1 MLRGC
6 WCAMRC
12 GRWISARPSA
22 WSASISCRL
31 GLADLEEI
39 VPQSPDL
46 ILIPKVET
54 PEQVSDVVRSCRF
67 DCEAKRSI
75 ARPIWLMPIL
85 ESALGIENAFAIAKA
100 SDRIAAI
107 TIGLEDY
114 TADLGVAKTPEGT
127 ESLYARQRVVNA
139 AHAAHVQA
147 IDSVYGDV
155 ADSEGLLRWGEAS
168 RAMGFEGMG
177 CIHPIQI
184 EIIHRA
190 FAPTVSELE
199 KALKIVAAYEDAQ
212 ARGLGVV
219 SLGSKMIDAPVV
231 QRALKLVARAR
242 QMGIDR
248 RASRRRRTIMSA
260 GVATGLITNAIGRR
274 VPTMVNGREQTPYAG
289 VDGHRP
295 TGCKAGPPI
304 RSNSDYPT
312 NGDKRVPDLET
323 ALRLCGLRDGMTISS
338 HHHLRN
344 GDRVALTALQTA
356 ARMGAKDLVWF
367 PSASFP
373 CHEPVIDLMKSG
385 AVHHIEGSMNGPL
398 GDYCSHGHMRGL
410 GVLRSHGGRWQ
421 AVQDGEVHI
430 DIAVIAAPT
439 ADFFGNADGSHGKSA
454 CGSLGFALA
463 DSIYADRVIVV
474 TDNLVPFPCV
484 PWQIQGNNVD
494 YVVEVDSIGDPSKIV
509 SGTTQITRSPDRLRI
524 SELVARFLRD
534 SGIMRDGFS
543 FQAGAGGIALAFVD
557 YLARM
562 MKAANVKASFVR
574 GGSTKYLVDLLNEGL
589 IGYILDGQ
597 TFDLDAVR
605 SIASD
610 PRHVPT
616 SPFTS
621 YNFHGKGNFASMV
634 DAAVLGATEV
644 DVNFNANV
652 VTHSDGRLLHGIG
665 GWQNC
670 LFAGCTILAV
680 PSFRDRIPVI
690 VDEVTTV
697 TGPGELID
705 VIATERGIAINPK
718 RQDLLDA
725 VKGKGLPIRPI
736 EEIKAEVE
744 KICGGKPAKPR
755 LLDQSGRGG
764 EVGGW
769 NGARYRLAG
778 GG

>member
-1 MLRGC
+1 M
-6 WCAMRC
+6 
-12 GRWISARPSA
+12 SA
-22 WSASISCRL
+22 
-31 GLADLEEI
+31 
-39 VPQSPDL
+39 
-46 ILIPKVET
+46 T
-54 PEQVSDVVRSCRF
+54 
-67 DCEAKRSI
+67 
-75 ARPIWLMPIL
+75 
-85 ESALGIENAFAIAKA
+85 
-100 SDRIAAI
+100 
-107 TIGLEDY
+107 
-114 TADLGVAKTPEGT
+114 VA
-127 ESLYARQRVVNA
+127 
-139 AHAAHVQA
+139 
-147 IDSVYGDV
+147 
-155 ADSEGLLRWGEAS
+155 
-168 RAMGFEGMG
+168 GMG
-177 CIHPIQI
+177 
-184 EIIHRA
+184 
-190 FAPTVSELE
+190 
-199 KALKIVAAYEDAQ
+199 
-212 ARGLGVV
+212 
-219 SLGSKMIDAPVV
+219 
-231 QRALKLVARAR
+231 LVA
-242 QMGIDR
+242 
-248 RASRRRRTIMSA
+248 
-260 GVATGLITNAIGRR
+260 NAIGRR
-274 VPTMVNGREQTPYAG
+274 VPTVVNGREQIPYQG
-289 VDGHRP
+289 GNGHRP
-295 TGCKAGPPI
+295 AGHKAAPPI
-304 RSNSDYPT
+304 RSNSDYPA

-344 GDRVALTALQTA
+344 GDRVALTALETA
-356 ARMGAKDLVWF
+356 ARMGAKDIVWF

-373 CHEPVIDLMKSG
+373 CHEPVIELMKSG
-385 AVHHIEGSMNGPL
+385 VVHHIEGSMNGPL

-463 DSIYADRVIVV
+463 DSVYADRVIVV

-494 YVVEVDSIGDPSKIV
+494 YVVEVDSIGDPALIV

-562 MKAANVKASFVR
+562 MKAANVKAGFVR

-589 IGYILDGQ
+589 TNYILDGQ

-605 SIASD
+605 SIAND
-610 PRHVPT
+610 PRHVAT

-621 YNFHGKGNFASMV
+621 YNFHGKGNFASIV

-644 DVNFNANV
+644 DVHFNANV

-670 LFAGCTILAV
+670 LFAACTILAV

-705 VIATERGIAINPK
+705 VVATERGIAINPR

-736 EEIKAEVE
+736 EEVKAEVE
-744 KICGGKPAKPR
+744 NICGGKPAKPR
-755 LLDQSGRGG
+755 LLDRPVAVVKWVDGTVLDTVWQVVDDNPYAPKVRGG
-764 EVGGW
+764 E
-769 NGARYRLAG
+769 
-778 GG
+778 